1 MPFQG
6 EQHHKIHLYST
17 CYKAAICNHL
27 ITPTCYKNKKLEIR
41 ESSWPYNELWG
52 GLREITHGYT
62 ESCQEKWL
70 VDHYQG
76 EALLTLNL
84 LLYPLKK
91 KKQQAITSLVDQS
104 SCDAARASLTFTA
117 GRWCSLLNFNSITE
131 HQYHTGLLCN
141 GNGTRVRQLQSR
153 IWIQRKIQHC
163 SVYKNN
169 WISLYHG

>member
-1 MPFQG
+1 MRRAPRD
-6 EQHHKIHLYST
+6 YSWVHRILPGKVT
-17 CYKAAICNHL
+17 GGSLPGWSSFDFELAAL
-27 ITPTCYKNKKLEIR
+27 SP
-41 ESSWPYNELWG
+41 
-52 GLREITHGYT
+52 
-62 ESCQEKWL
+62 EK
-70 VDHYQG
+70 
-76 EALLTLNL
+76 
-84 LLYPLKK
+84 KK